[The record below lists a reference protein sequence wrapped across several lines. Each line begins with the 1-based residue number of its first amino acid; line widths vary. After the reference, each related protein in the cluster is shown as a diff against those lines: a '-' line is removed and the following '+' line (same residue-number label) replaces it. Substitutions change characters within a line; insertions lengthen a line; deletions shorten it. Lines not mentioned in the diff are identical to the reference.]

1 MLKSLAL
8 DNFFGF
14 AGPSRPSLAVKH
26 KTVSKPAVWQFWA
39 SLCLAVA
46 CLLLA
51 ASYLVSVNSYAATG
65 YQIKQ
70 LQNQLSGLTETNQKL
85 TVKTAQVSSMI
96 AVQSQLLGAD
106 FVPAGTP
113 QFLQVSQMSMR

>member
-14 AGPSRPSLAVKH
+14 SEPGRTLAAPRH
-26 KTVSKPAVWQFWA
+26 KTARKPAVWQFWA
-39 SLCLAVA
+39 SLCLAIA
-46 CLLLA
+46 CTLLM

-65 YQIKQ
+65 YQIKT
-70 LQNQLSGLTETNQKL
+70 LQNQLSALTETNQKL

-96 AVQSQLLGAD
+96 AVQSQVLGAN

-113 QFLQVSQMSMR
+113 TFLQVSQMSMR